1 MPSTPSTTPTTTP
14 GPKRLGFFSRLLDDA
29 PAGERYRLV
38 AEQIAH
44 AEALGFD
51 AAWVAQ
57 HHFHE
62 HEGGLPSPLVFLAHV
77 AARTHRIRLGTG
89 IITLPL
95 ENAVRVAEDAIVLD
109 LLAGGRLEVGV
120 GTGGTP
126 ESFAAFGLHSED
138 RSAIFDRQLAVLRTA
153 WAGQPLPGGDTL
165 YPAGRQ
171 LLGRIWQATFSVAGG
186 TRAGLAGDGLM
197 LSRTQPR
204 PDEAPHATL
213 AEIQNPIVD
222 AYLAALPAG
231 STPRIVGSRSLFVAD
246 SRQEALRLADTGL
259 RRAAARFA
267 AQAAKSGTAPR
278 LGPDAPLEQLIAAY
292 DVHLGTPEDVIA
304 SLRADT
310 TLERVTD
317 LVFQVHSI
325 DPPHAAILRSI
336 ELTATAVAPALGW
349 VPRHPPAATPRAPHL
364 QPITEPA

>member
-1 MPSTPSTTPTTTP
+1 M
-14 GPKRLGFFSRLLDDA
+14 
-29 PAGERYRLV
+29 

-51 AAWVAQ
+51 SAWVAQ

-77 AARTHRIRLGTG
+77 AARTQRIRLGTG

-109 LLAGGRLEVGV
+109 LLTGGRLEVGV

-126 ESFAAFGLHSED
+126 ESFAAFGLDSED
-138 RSAIFDRQLAVLRTA
+138 RSAIFARQLALLRGA
-153 WAGQPLPGGDTL
+153 WAGQSLPGGDTL
-165 YPAGRQ
+165 YPAAQQ

-186 TRAGLAGDGLM
+186 TRAGQAGDGLM

-204 PDEAPHATL
+204 PDGAPQASL
-213 AEIQNPIVD
+213 ADIQNPIID

-231 STPRIVGSRSLFVAD
+231 ATPRIVGSRSLFVAD

-259 RRAAARFA
+259 RSAAARFA
-267 AQAAKSGTAPR
+267 ALTTSSGTAPR
-278 LGPDAPLEQLIAAY
+278 LGPDAPLAQLIAAY
-292 DVHLGTPEDVIA
+292 DVHVGTPEDVVA

-317 LVFQVHSI
+317 LVFQVHSV

-336 ELTATAVAPALGW
+336 ELTATEVAPALGW
-349 VPRHPPAATPRAPHL
+349 VPRHLPAATPRAPLL
-364 QPITEPA
+364 QPLTEPA